1 MTLHFKVPLELCPY
15 VGLTGTQLVTA
26 LCSHSNGTPL
36 LQYWSF
42 CLTTSWCLSGGGG
55 VWTFYSRKLNES
67 CHRCALSLAF
77 LLSRVKC
84 DKYSSSNWPVYSPQ
98 LFPAFPYEA
107 ILVTYK
113 SRQHDGFLW
122 IQRQPLSHQL
132 IATHIS
138 SVLWSIALSINMLGD
153 T

>member
-1 MTLHFKVPLELCPY
+1 MTLHFKDPLELCPY

-26 LCSHSNGTPL
+26 LCSHSNGTPSAAVL
-36 LQYWSF
+36 IV
-42 CLTTSWCLSGGGG
+42 LSNHILVFVGGI
-55 VWTFYSRKLNES
+55 WTLYSRKLNES
-67 CHRCALSLAF
+67 YNRCALSLGL

-84 DKYSSSNWPVYSPQ
+84 DKYSSSNRPVYSPQ

-113 SRQHDGFLW
+113 SRQYYGFLW

-138 SVLWSIALSINMLGD
+138 PVLWSLALSINMLGD
-153 T
+153 I